1 MEEYLY
7 TKGLWSKWIYTDAS
21 PSIHVVSLPIPA
33 SLTTSMHICALDY
46 HYKVFVTLE
55 PLILVKSVENTAPAM
70 LLEVSTGGGGGG
82 RFFPKSLLRGVTI
95 SATRVRGKLR
105 YGHVQNV
112 SRVSESKPPVFPK
125 KHKKTKI

>member
-1 MEEYLY
+1 VEEYLY

-46 HYKVFVTLE
+46 HYNVFVTLG

-70 LLEVSTGGGGGG
+70 LLEVSTGEGGDVV
-82 RFFPKSLLRGVTI
+82 SLPIPAHLPTSMHI
-95 SATRVRGKLR
+95 CAL
-105 YGHVQNV
+105 
-112 SRVSESKPPVFPK
+112 
-125 KHKKTKI
+125 

>member
-46 HYKVFVTLE
+46 HYNVFVTLE
-55 PLILVKSVENTAPAM
+55 TLILVKSVENTAPAM
-70 LLEVSTGGGGGG
+70 LLEVSTGGGGGCSV
-82 RFFPKSLLRGVTI
+82 PPHPCI
-95 SATRVRGKLR
+95 SPYIYAYMCSVD
-105 YGHVQNV
+105 
-112 SRVSESKPPVFPK
+112 
-125 KHKKTKI
+125 I

>member
-1 MEEYLY
+1 
-7 TKGLWSKWIYTDAS
+7 
-21 PSIHVVSLPIPA
+21 
-33 SLTTSMHICALDY
+33 MHICALDY

-55 PLILVKSVENTAPAM
+55 PFILVKSVENTAPAM

-105 YGHVQNV
+105 YIHVQSV

-125 KHKKTKI
+125 KPQKPKI